1 MPDLI
6 DILKESIGAR
16 LVEVTFRK
24 KDGEHRVM
32 TCTTSLELIPPSAWP
47 QNKVTISEATKE
59 RTMRVYDLNAQGWR
73 SFVLDNVT
81 NVRPL

>member
-6 DILKESIGAR
+6 DILRESIDKQ

-24 KDGEHRVM
+24 KDGEIRIM
-32 TCTTSLELIPPSAWP
+32 TCTTNLDLIPPSAWP
-47 QNKVTISEATKE
+47 KNKIVLSEATKE

-73 SFVLDNVT
+73 SFVVDNVQ
-81 NVRPL
+81 NVKLL

>member
-1 MPDLI
+1 MPDLL
-6 DILKESIGAR
+6 DILKESIDKQ

-24 KDGEHRVM
+24 KDGEIRVM
-32 TCTTSLELIPPSAWP
+32 TCTTNLDLIPPSAWP

-73 SFVLDNVT
+73 SFVIDNVQ
-81 NVRPL
+81 NVKLL

>member
-6 DILKESIGAR
+6 DSLKENIGKQ

-24 KDGEHRVM
+24 KDGEIRVM
-32 TCTTSLELIPPSAWP
+32 TCTTNLDLIPPSSWP
-47 QNKVTISEATKE
+47 QNKINLSEATKD

-73 SFVLDNVT
+73 SFVLDNVQA
-81 NVRPL
+81 VKLL

>member
-1 MPDLI
+1 MSQLI
-6 DILKESIGAR
+6 DCLKESIDKQ

-24 KDGEHRVM
+24 KDGEIRVM
-32 TCTTSLELIPPSAWP
+32 TCTTNLDLIPPSAWP

-73 SFVLDNVT
+73 SFVIDNVQ
-81 NVRPL
+81 NVKLL